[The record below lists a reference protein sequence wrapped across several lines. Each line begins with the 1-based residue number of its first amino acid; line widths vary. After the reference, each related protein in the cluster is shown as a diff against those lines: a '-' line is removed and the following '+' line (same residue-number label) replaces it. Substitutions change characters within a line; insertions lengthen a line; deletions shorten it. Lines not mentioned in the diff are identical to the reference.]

1 MTPRVYEFAA
11 IAIAIIL
18 VGTMGFLVVDGE
30 KLLLRSGQPVFGDF
44 IAFWSAGRAA
54 LDGFAAQ
61 VHELPL
67 LGQYH
72 HAAVPGVA
80 YIAPWNSPPTFLL
93 VVMVFALLP
102 YPAAAMAFL
111 AVSGAVYL
119 YAARKLIPN
128 TRLLIFA
135 VTLPAAL
142 YHLGTVQTGLLIAG
156 ISGLAL
162 VWLDRRPLRAGAL
175 IGLLAIKPHLAILW
189 PFMLAFSGR
198 WRTFAAAAV
207 SSLVF
212 IVLAGLVFGFDSY
225 LRFFENLGPSSSLIS
240 GQRIA
245 TPAYASLYG
254 NLLGLG
260 FPSWLATIAHV
271 ASASAAFFAACVVF
285 VRGDK
290 VTAGAALCAAT
301 LLISPYLFFYDFTLL
316 AVGAVLMGAP
326 RDRAELI
333 AYIMA
338 WGAGLSLAVGYI
350 IPLPVAPL
358 AAWLL
363 LRVALKRARSVG
375 FQKAPAPPR

>member
-18 VGTMGFLVVDGE
+18 VGTMSFLVVDGE
-30 KLLLRSGQPVFGDF
+30 KLLLRNGQPVFGDF

-61 VHELPL
+61 VHDLAL
-67 LGQYH
+67 IGRYH
-72 HAAVPGVA
+72 QAAVPGVA

-93 VVMVFALLP
+93 IAALFALLP

-111 AVSGAVYL
+111 GVSGAIYL
-119 YAARKLIPN
+119 YAARKLVPD

-142 YHLGTVQTGLLIAG
+142 YHLGTVQTGLLVAG

-175 IGLLAIKPHLAILW
+175 IGLLVIKPHLAILW

-198 WRTFAAAAV
+198 WRAFAAAAASTLAIV
-207 SSLVF
+207 
-212 IVLAGLVFGFDSY
+212 VLAGLVFGFDAY
-225 LRFFENLGPSSSLIS
+225 LRFFENLGPSHDLIS

-260 FPSWLATIAHV
+260 FPPGLAAVHA
-271 ASASAAFFAACVVF
+271 ASAAAAFFAACVVF

-316 AVGAVLMGAP
+316 AVAAALLGAP
-326 RDRAELI
+326 RGRAELI

-358 AAWLL
+358 AAWLM
-363 LRVALKRARSVG
+363 LRVAFKRARSVDV
-375 FQKAPAPPR
+375 QKVPTPLR